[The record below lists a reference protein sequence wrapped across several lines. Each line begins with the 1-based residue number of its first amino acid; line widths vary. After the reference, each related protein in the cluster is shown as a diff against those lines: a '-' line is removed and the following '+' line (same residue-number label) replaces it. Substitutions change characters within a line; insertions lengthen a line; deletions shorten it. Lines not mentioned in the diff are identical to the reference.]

1 MIITNNSDLH
11 HAWLS
16 THHGCT
22 VDFGPVLS
30 QDLLVCCLNL
40 FAASHDDSSFCRLS
54 FKVHIYS
61 KITFEVFIIDT
72 VTTTRCSGNTS
83 ETLQRAQKKNRR
95 IQSL

>member
-61 KITFEVFIIDT
+61 KITFEVFIIDNNNNKMQWEYIRDIT
-72 VTTTRCSGNTS
+72 KST
-83 ETLQRAQKKNRR
+83 EEE
-95 IQSL
+95 